1 MSKLKVFCFGFGQV
15 AESFI
20 NKLIIEKKDFDLSI
34 TSRQETHQ
42 IEFNNLKITSF
53 LFNNDQ
59 FDDTLKIKL
68 KDANHIL
75 ISIPPINGEDIVA
88 NFLDTNYEKIENC
101 NWVTYLSATSV
112 YGDHKGDWVNEKSE
126 TKPTLQTGINR
137 LKAENIWKSLSSKK
151 NFPLQ
156 IFRLAGIYSNKF
168 NILKRLQNGNVQ
180 IVNNKNHFFS
190 RIHVEDIANILFKS
204 LDNFKNNETYNI
216 SDDKPA
222 SQFDVANYG
231 ARLLNL
237 DLPKSVKLEEVES
250 EMLKN
255 FYKDSKKVDNKKMK
269 LFFNYNLKYPTY
281 KEGLNNIFNNNI

>member
-53 LFNNDQ
+53 FFNNDK
-59 FDDTLKIKL
+59 FDDTLKTRL
-68 KDANHIL
+68 EEANCIL
-75 ISIPPINGEDIVA
+75 ISIPPIDGKDIVA
-88 NFLDTNYEKIENC
+88 NFLDTNYKKIENC

-126 TKPTLQTGINR
+126 TKPTSQTGINR

-156 IFRLAGIYSNKF
+156 IFRLAGIYSKKF
-168 NILKRLQNGNVQ
+168 NILKRLQNSNVQ
-180 IVNNKNHFFS
+180 IVDKKNHFFS
-190 RIHVEDIANILFKS
+190 RIHVEDIANILFES
-204 LDNFKNNETYNI
+204 LDNFKNNEIYNI

-231 ARLLNL
+231 ARLLKL

-281 KEGLNNIFNNNI
+281 EEGLNNIFNNNI

>member
-53 LFNNDQ
+53 FFNNDQ
-59 FDDTLKIKL
+59 FDDTLKTKL
-68 KDANHIL
+68 EDANYIL

-88 NFLDTNYEKIENC
+88 NFLDTNYKKIENC

-126 TKPTLQTGINR
+126 TKPTSQTGINR

-180 IVNNKNHFFS
+180 IVDKKNHFFS

-204 LDNFKNNETYNI
+204 LDNFKNNEIYNI

-231 ARLLNL
+231 ARLLKL

-281 KEGLNNIFNNNI
+281 EEGLNNIFNNNI

>member
-1 MSKLKVFCFGFGQV
+1 MKKLKVFCFGFGQV
-15 AESFI
+15 AENFI

-53 LFNNDQ
+53 FFNNDK
-59 FDDTLKIKL
+59 FDDTLKTRL
-68 KDANHIL
+68 EEANYIL
-75 ISIPPINGEDIVA
+75 ISIPPIDGKDIVA
-88 NFLDTNYEKIENC
+88 NFLDTNYKKIENC

-126 TKPTLQTGINR
+126 TKPTSQTGINR

-156 IFRLAGIYSNKF
+156 IFRLAGIYSKKF
-168 NILKRLQNGNVQ
+168 NILKRLQNSNVQ
-180 IVNNKNHFFS
+180 IVDKKNHFFS

-231 ARLLNL
+231 ARLLKL

-281 KEGLNNIFNNNI
+281 EEGLNNIFNNNI

>member
-53 LFNNDQ
+53 FFNNDQ
-59 FDDTLKIKL
+59 FDDTLKTKL
-68 KDANHIL
+68 EDANYIL
-75 ISIPPINGEDIVA
+75 ISIPPIDGEDIVA
-88 NFLDTNYEKIENC
+88 NFLDTYYKKIENC

-126 TKPTLQTGINR
+126 TKPTSQTGINR
-137 LKAENIWKSLSSKK
+137 LKAEKIWKSLSSKK

-156 IFRLAGIYSNKF
+156 IFRLAGIYSKKF
-168 NILKRLQNGNVQ
+168 NILKRLQNSNVQ
-180 IVNNKNHFFS
+180 IVDKKNHFFS

-204 LDNFKNNETYNI
+204 LDNFKNNEIYNI

-231 ARLLNL
+231 ARLLKL

-281 KEGLNNIFNNNI
+281 EEGLNNIFNNNI

>member
-53 LFNNDQ
+53 FFNNDQ
-59 FDDTLKIKL
+59 FDDTLKTKL
-68 KDANHIL
+68 EDANYIL
-75 ISIPPINGEDIVA
+75 ISIPPIDGEDIVA
-88 NFLDTNYEKIENC
+88 NFLDTNYKKIENC

-126 TKPTLQTGINR
+126 TKPTSPTGINR
-137 LKAENIWKSLSSKK
+137 LKAESIWKSLSSKK

-180 IVNNKNHFFS
+180 IVNKKNHFFS

-204 LDNFKNNETYNI
+204 LDNFKNNEIYNI

-231 ARLLNL
+231 ARLLKL

-281 KEGLNNIFNNNI
+281 EEGLNNIFNNNI